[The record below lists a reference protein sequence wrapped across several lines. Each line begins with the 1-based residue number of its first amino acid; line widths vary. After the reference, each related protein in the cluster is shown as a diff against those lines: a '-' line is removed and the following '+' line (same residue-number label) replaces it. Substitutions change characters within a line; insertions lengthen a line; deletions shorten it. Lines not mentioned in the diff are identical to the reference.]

1 MATRSV
7 IARTTTAEDG
17 ESYSW
22 EGRYHHWDGYPSG
35 VGVTLIENLLKH
47 GYEFMTRRLIDGE
60 ATGWSN
66 INGCDLTL
74 PSTWPDG
81 TEQRNELVPVSYS
94 ARGEGPEPL
103 RTPEIEDDTEFVYVM
118 HEDGYID
125 VWVRSYILPTARRL
139 ERWSYLG
146 VAHDRASMLLLEDQL
161 TEQSQEA

>member
-7 IARTTTAEDG
+7 IARLTAGDDG

-47 GYEFMTRRLIDGE
+47 GYQFMSDRLIDGE

-74 PSTWPDG
+74 PSAWFDSTK
-81 TEQRNELVPVSYS
+81 EQVDHVPVSYS

-103 RTPEIEDDTEFVYVM
+103 RTPGIEDDTEFVYVM

-146 VAHDRASMLLLEDQL
+146 VAHDTDSMLKLEQLLI
-161 TEQSQEA
+161 SQTAEA